1 MGFIDRELA
10 RLNRALDC
18 GVGDSR
24 YPEIYAAQQ
33 ALAWVLE
40 PAIAASPMAYLTG
53 NAEAS
58 ADCWAD
64 SRPEKLSETARQGL
78 CHPHKHLPEHH

>member
-1 MGFIDRELA
+1 MSFIDRELA
-10 RLNRALDC
+10 RLNRALDD
-18 GVGDSR
+18 GVGNPR

-40 PAIAASPMAYLTG
+40 PNVARSPFAYITG

-58 ADCWAD
+58 EDCWAD
-64 SRPEKLSETARQGL
+64 SHRAKLSDTGPLELCRQ
-78 CHPHKHLPEHH
+78 HTP